1 MGERLTITSSESV
14 EIRESGPELL
24 EVEATYGPGG
34 KPPPPHWHPAQ
45 DERFEVIEGSL
56 RVRTPE
62 RERTLKAGDEIEISR
77 EAVHQMWN
85 PHDAPARVRWRTRP
99 AGRTER
105 WFRAIDRLHRE
116 GRVGRN
122 GMPGPLAF
130 GVLLTEYDDTFRL
143 DAKPQFLVRG
153 VLRGLGAIGRL
164 RGYSPHPESP
174 PGAVRGRG

>member
-1 MGERLTITSSESV
+1 MADSLKITPSESV
-14 EIRESGPELL
+14 EIHKSSPELL
-24 EVEATYGPGG
+24 EVEATYGPDG
-34 KPPPPHWHPAQ
+34 KAPPAHWHPAQ
-45 DERFEVIEGSL
+45 EEHFEVIEGRL

-62 RERTLKAGDEIEISR
+62 GERTLAAGDEIEIPR

-85 PHDAPARVRWRTRP
+85 PHEVPAKVRWQTRP

-105 WFRAIDRLHRE
+105 WFRALDRLHRE

-130 GVLLTEYDDTFRL
+130 GVMLTEYDDTFRL

-153 VLRGLGAIGRL
+153 LLRGLGAIGRL
-164 RGYSPHPESP
+164 RGYSPDPD
-174 PGAVRGRG
+174 